1 MKRRS
6 FMAGLLALPLVPVA
20 ASQAKAKINAAWAA
34 TAVPDGYAAWWGIAE
49 EGTYH
54 RPTLLLDVSADA
66 SPTPVIFKN
75 GTFYLDDAKVFD
87 PRKEDYKTFS
97 DRFSKV

>member
-20 ASQAKAKINAAWAA
+20 ASQAMAKINPAWAA
-34 TAVPDGYAAWWGIAE
+34 AEVPDGCAAWWGIDE
-49 EGTYH
+49 EGTYR
-54 RPTLLLDVSADA
+54 RPTLLLDVSTDA
-66 SPTPVIFKN
+66 PPTPVIFKN
-75 GTFYLDDAKVFD
+75 GTFYLDDPKVFD
-87 PRKEDYKTFS
+87 PRKEDYRTFS